1 VNNAVLMNLRVCV
14 TLAVWKIPLA
24 SETGMCMVPR
34 NWGGQHEE
42 LERETLL
49 TSWNYSDSRQDSG
62 ILEKIF
68 HLDNNDPQRFPVSN
82 YEHE

>member
-1 VNNAVLMNLRVCV
+1 
-14 TLAVWKIPLA
+14 
-24 SETGMCMVPR
+24 
-34 NWGGQHEE
+34 
-42 LERETLL
+42 L
-49 TSWNYSDSRQDSG
+49 TSWNCSDSRQDSG

>member
-1 VNNAVLMNLRVCV
+1 
-14 TLAVWKIPLA
+14 
-24 SETGMCMVPR
+24 
-34 NWGGQHEE
+34 
-42 LERETLL
+42 LL

-68 HLDNNDPQRFPVSN
+68 HLDNNVPQRVPVSN